1 MKHQANKGERIAK
14 IIARAGLASRRESE
28 KLILDGRVKVNG
40 KTINSPALNLT
51 KNDVIEVD
59 GKLLVPPEQTRL
71 WIYNKPVGLVSTSKD
86 EKNRPTIFDNLPK
99 ELPRVVSIGRLD
111 LNSEGLLL
119 LTNDGELKR
128 RLELPSTGWLRRYRV
143 RVKGK
148 LKDSMLEP
156 LRHGIFVEGTH
167 FKPMDVSFD
176 RQTGANAWLSIGLRE
191 GKNREIRKALGF
203 VGLSVNRLLRISFGD
218 FELGTLKKGEVQ
230 EVRLSTVKNLLK
242 DRVASSQAEK
252 SQKKYSGTKSLNDN
266 SNISRKRNVNRS
278 ERRNK

>member
-1 MKHQANKGERIAK
+1 MKHQANKAERIAK

-59 GKLLVPPEQTRL
+59 GKLLLPPEQTRL

-156 LRHGIFVEGTH
+156 LRHGIFVEGTY

-242 DRVASSQAEK
+242 DRVANSQARK
-252 SQKKYSGTKSLNDN
+252 SQKKYSETKSLNDN
-266 SNISRKRNVNRS
+266 SNISGKRNVNRS

>member
-59 GKLLVPPEQTRL
+59 GKLLLPPEQTRL

-156 LRHGIFVEGTH
+156 LRHGIFVEGTY

-230 EVRLSTVKNLLK
+230 EVRLSRVKNLLK
-242 DRVASSQAEK
+242 DRVDNSQAEK
-252 SQKKYSGTKSLNDN
+252 SQKTYSGTKSLNDN
-266 SNISRKRNVNRS
+266 SNISGKRNVNRS

>member
-59 GKLLVPPEQTRL
+59 GKLLLPPEQTRL

-156 LRHGIFVEGTH
+156 LRHGIFVEGTY

-230 EVRLSTVKNLLK
+230 EVRLSRVKNLLK
-242 DRVASSQAEK
+242 DRVTNSQAEK
-252 SQKKYSGTKSLNDN
+252 SHKKYSGTKSLDDN
-266 SNISRKRNVNRS
+266 SNISGKRNVNRS
-278 ERRNK
+278 KRRNK

>member
-1 MKHQANKGERIAK
+1 MKHQANKAERIAK
-14 IIARAGLASRRESE
+14 IIARAGVASRRESE
-28 KLILDGRVKVNG
+28 KLILNGRVKVNG
-40 KTINSPALNLT
+40 ETINSPALNLT

-59 GKLLVPPEQTRL
+59 GKLLLPPEQTRL

-148 LKDSMLEP
+148 LNDSMLEP

-218 FELGTLKKGEVQ
+218 FKLGTLKKGEVQ
-230 EVRLSTVKNLLK
+230 EVRLSRVKGLLK
-242 DRVASSQAEK
+242 DRVSSSQTEK
-252 SQKKYSGTKSLNDN
+252 S
-266 SNISRKRNVNRS
+266 
-278 ERRNK
+278 

>member
-59 GKLLVPPEQTRL
+59 GKLLLPPEQTRL

-156 LRHGIFVEGTH
+156 LRHGIFVEGTY

-230 EVRLSTVKNLLK
+230 EVRLSRVKGLLK
-242 DRVASSQAEK
+242 DRVFSSQTEK
-252 SQKKYSGTKSLNDN
+252 SQKEYSGTKSLNDN
-266 SNISRKRNVNRS
+266 RNISGKRNVNRS
-278 ERRNK
+278 ERRK